1 MRSIRKVAVQLCLAG
16 VLVAFGSLASAS
28 QLVPALGLANDQ
40 YAKSPGPYKVT
51 TNAVLSDCRGLL
63 GVLARIML
71 LDNSVQCNS
80 SFPYGFASPVSTSVY
95 YPSNIRSLDK
105 LPVVNF
111 VGGILSNQG
120 QYTDLM
126 RLWASYGFIVII
138 SSDFIN
144 TAPTM
149 HVLGALELSKL
160 NQDPTSPLFGKV
172 DLSRTIVAGHS
183 AGGGASILSSSL
195 LPGTLQDI
203 DPQLR
208 YIGSLPIEPGPIG
221 LGSTV
226 KTPTLV
232 LTGAADVVVPAWA
245 WPRLWQGGLI
255 KAVPGW
261 SATAHNA
268 THFSPV
274 RSVRENEFAGITTAW
289 ILYLGKNDPGAKE
302 YFVGPDYK
310 LARDPQFIR
319 LAFNPLRVQRNEVAD
334 NLQ

>member
-1 MRSIRKVAVQLCLAG
+1 MKAIRKLAVKLCVGSLFLVSASLAG
-16 VLVAFGSLASAS
+16 AS
-28 QLVPALGLANDQ
+28 QLVPALGLANEQ
-40 YAKSPGPYKVT
+40 FAKSPGPYTVA

-63 GVLARIML
+63 GVLARILL
-71 LDNSVQCNS
+71 LDNNLQCNQ

-95 YPSNIRSLDK
+95 YPANIKSLDK

-120 QYTDLM
+120 QYTDML
-126 RLWASYGFIVII
+126 RLWASYGFIVVV

-144 TAPTM
+144 TAPSM
-149 HVLGALELSKL
+149 HVLGAVELSKL

-195 LPGTLQDI
+195 MPQTLKAI
-203 DPQLR
+203 DPQLDF
-208 YIGSLPIEPGPIG
+208 IGSLPIEPGPIG

-226 KTPTLV
+226 RTPTLV

-255 KAVPGW
+255 RTVPGW

-274 RSVRENEFAGITTAW
+274 RVVRENEFAGITTAW
-289 ILYLGKNDPGAKE
+289 ILYLAKNDPAAKA
-302 YFVGPDYK
+302 YFVGEDYK

-334 NLQ
+334 ELQ

>member
-1 MRSIRKVAVQLCLAG
+1 MCIRDSNQ
-16 VLVAFGSLASAS
+16 
-28 QLVPALGLANDQ
+28 
-40 YAKSPGPYKVT
+40 
-51 TNAVLSDCRGLL
+51 
-63 GVLARIML
+63 
-71 LDNSVQCNS
+71 
-80 SFPYGFASPVSTSVY
+80 SFPYGFSNPISTSVY
-95 YPSNIRSLDK
+95 YPSNIKQLDK

-120 QYTDLM
+120 QYTDLL

-183 AGGGASILSSSL
+183 AGGGASILSASL
-195 LPGTLQDI
+195 LPETLKGI

-274 RSVRENEFAGITTAW
+274 RSVREDEFAGITTAW
-289 ILYLGKNDPGAKE
+289 ILYIGKNDPAAKE
-302 YFVGPDYK
+302 YFVGEDYK

-319 LAFNPLRVQRNEVAD
+319 LLFNPLRVQRNEVAD
-334 NLQ
+334 SLQ

>member
-1 MRSIRKVAVQLCLAG
+1 MKRMRKLAAGMCLAG
-16 VLVAFGSLASAS
+16 LLCTGANLALAS

-40 YAKSPGPYKVT
+40 YAKAPGPYKVS

-71 LDNSVQCNS
+71 LDNSLQCNQ
-80 SFPYGFASPVSTSVY
+80 SFPYGFSNPISTSVY
-95 YPSNIRSLDK
+95 YPANIKELDK

-120 QYTDLM
+120 QYTDLL
-126 RLWASYGFIVII
+126 RLWASYGFVVII

-149 HVLGALELSKL
+149 HVLGALELSTL

-195 LPGTLQDI
+195 PPETLKAI
-203 DPQLR
+203 DPQLN

-226 KTPTLV
+226 RTPTLV

-255 KAVPGW
+255 RTVPGW

-289 ILYLGKNDPGAKE
+289 ILYLGKHDPAAKE
-302 YFVGPDYK
+302 YFVGKDYK
-310 LARDPQFIR
+310 LAKDPQFIR
-319 LAFNPLRVQRNEVAD
+319 LLLNPLRVQRNEVAD
-334 NLQ
+334 DLQ

>member
-1 MRSIRKVAVQLCLAG
+1 MKRMRSLAAKLCLGFIFVAG
-16 VLVAFGSLASAS
+16 GGQAMAS

-40 YAKSPGPYKVT
+40 YAKSPGPYAVS

-63 GVLARIML
+63 GVLARGML
-71 LDNSVQCNS
+71 LDNSIQCNQ
-80 SFPYGFASPVSTSVY
+80 SFPYGFSSPISTSVY
-95 YPSNIRSLDK
+95 YPASIKQLDK

-120 QYTDLM
+120 QYTELL

-138 SSDFIN
+138 SADFIN

-160 NQDPTSPLFGKV
+160 NQDPSSPLFGKV

-183 AGGGASILSSSL
+183 AGGGAAILSASL
-195 LPGTLQDI
+195 PPDTLKAI
-203 DPQLR
+203 DPQLS
-208 YIGSLPIEPGPIG
+208 YIGALPIEPGPIG

-255 KAVPGW
+255 KTVPGW

-274 RSVRENEFAGITTAW
+274 RSIRENEFAGITTAW
-289 ILYLGKNDPGAKE
+289 LLYVGKNDPAAKE
-302 YFVGPDYK
+302 YFVGEDYK

-319 LAFNPLRVQRNEVAD
+319 WLFNPLRVQRNEVAD
-334 NLQ
+334 SLE

>member
-1 MRSIRKVAVQLCLAG
+1 MKAMRKLAVKLCVGSMFLVSASLAG
-16 VLVAFGSLASAS
+16 AS
-28 QLVPALGLANDQ
+28 QLVPALGLANEQ
-40 YAKSPGPYKVT
+40 FAKSPGPYTVA

-63 GVLARIML
+63 GVLARILL
-71 LDNSVQCNS
+71 LDNNLQCNQ
-80 SFPYGFASPVSTSVY
+80 SFPYGFSSPVSTSVY
-95 YPSNIRSLDK
+95 YPANIKSLDK

-120 QYTDLM
+120 QYTDML
-126 RLWASYGFIVII
+126 RLWASYGFIVVV

-144 TAPTM
+144 TAPSM
-149 HVLGALELSKL
+149 HVLGAVELSKL

-195 LPGTLQDI
+195 MPQTLKAI
-203 DPQLR
+203 DPQLDF
-208 YIGSLPIEPGPIG
+208 IGSLPIEPGPIG

-226 KTPTLV
+226 RTPTLV

-255 KAVPGW
+255 RTVPGW

-274 RSVRENEFAGITTAW
+274 RVVRENEFAGITTAW
-289 ILYLGKNDPGAKE
+289 ILYLAKNDPEAKA
-302 YFVGPDYK
+302 YFVGDDYK

-334 NLQ
+334 ELQ

>member
-1 MRSIRKVAVQLCLAG
+1 MKRIRSLAAKLCLG
-16 VLVAFGSLASAS
+16 FIFVTGGGLAMAS

-40 YAKSPGPYKVT
+40 YAKSPGPYAVS

-63 GVLARIML
+63 GVLARVML
-71 LDNSVQCNS
+71 LDNSIQCNQ
-80 SFPYGFASPVSTSVY
+80 SFPYGFSNPISTSVY
-95 YPSNIRSLDK
+95 YPTSIKQLDK

-120 QYTDLM
+120 QYTELL

-138 SSDFIN
+138 SADFIN

-160 NQDPTSPLFGKV
+160 NQDPSSPLFGKV

-183 AGGGASILSSSL
+183 AGGGASILSASL
-195 LPGTLQDI
+195 LPETLEAI

-208 YIGSLPIEPGPIG
+208 YIGALPIEPGPIG

-255 KAVPGW
+255 KTVPGW

-274 RSVRENEFAGITTAW
+274 RSIRENEFAGITTAW
-289 ILYLGKNDPGAKE
+289 LLYIGRQDPAAKE
-302 YFVGPDYK
+302 YFVGEDYK

-319 LAFNPLRVQRNEVAD
+319 LLFNPLRVQRNEVAD
-334 NLQ
+334 SLE

>member
-1 MRSIRKVAVQLCLAG
+1 MKWIRNLATKFG
-16 VLVAFGSLASAS
+16 LAMMLVIWGKLAIAS
-28 QLVPALGLANDQ
+28 QLVPAFGLANDQ
-40 YAKSPGPYKVT
+40 YAKSPGAYAVS

-71 LDNSVQCNS
+71 LDNSLQCNQ
-80 SFPYGFASPVSTSVY
+80 SFPYGFSNPISTSVY
-95 YPSNIRSLDK
+95 YPSNIKQLDK

-120 QYTDLM
+120 QYTDLL

-183 AGGGASILSSSL
+183 AGGGASILSASL
-195 LPGTLQDI
+195 LPETLKGI

-274 RSVRENEFAGITTAW
+274 RSVREDEFAGITTAW
-289 ILYLGKNDPGAKE
+289 ILYIGKNDPAAKE
-302 YFVGPDYK
+302 YFVGEDYK

-319 LAFNPLRVQRNEVAD
+319 LLFNPLRVQRNEVAD
-334 NLQ
+334 SLQ

>member
-1 MRSIRKVAVQLCLAG
+1 MKWIRNLATKFG
-16 VLVAFGSLASAS
+16 LAMMLVIWGKLAIAS
-28 QLVPALGLANDQ
+28 QLVPAFGLANDQ
-40 YAKSPGPYKVT
+40 YAKSPGPYAVS

-71 LDNSVQCNS
+71 LDNSLQCNQ
-80 SFPYGFASPVSTSVY
+80 SFPYGFSNPISTSVY
-95 YPSNIRSLDK
+95 YPSNIKQLDK

-120 QYTDLM
+120 QYTDLL

-183 AGGGASILSSSL
+183 AGGGASILSASL
-195 LPGTLQDI
+195 LPETLKGI
-203 DPQLR
+203 DSQLR

-274 RSVRENEFAGITTAW
+274 RSVREDEFAGITTAW
-289 ILYLGKNDPGAKE
+289 ILYIGKNDPAAKE
-302 YFVGPDYK
+302 YFVGEDYK

-319 LAFNPLRVQRNEVAD
+319 LLFNPLRVQRNEVAD
-334 NLQ
+334 SLQ